1 MRIFLS
7 LFAVLSVVIAE
18 KPVAENVEVDGA
30 LKNEKDEV
38 EAIIESNQVTEEVQ
52 YNQITSFSSF
62 HF

>member
-18 KPVAENVEVDGA
+18 EPVAENVEVDA
-30 LKNEKDEV
+30 PENEKDEV

-62 HF
+62 HL

>member
-18 KPVAENVEVDGA
+18 EPVAENDKVDGA
-30 LKNEKDEV
+30 PENEKDEV

-52 YNQITSFSSF
+52 YNQITSLYF
-62 HF
+62 